1 MGRREF
7 FRYRACGMSIEAD
20 APIAGARR
28 IEDREPA
35 DVCVAMH
42 GSDSAP
48 DVPTTT
54 PAWYVSPY
62 QDEHGVPSLTIR
74 PVGSSHLFCY
84 GEGAQFLVSASGSRI
99 DAWWDSPLSDA
110 DAADFL
116 LSGVLAFVVRLR
128 GLVPL
133 HASAIVIDGT
143 AVLFAGAAGA
153 GKSSTAAAFAILGL
167 PVLSDDVVTMA
178 DEDGVVIAHPASPRV
193 SMWPDSA
200 KGLFANQSL
209 PPHSAVYAKHRLD
222 LLECGYRFHER
233 AAPVRVIFVLQDRS
247 GSRATPATQVL
258 TPGAALISLVTHTYG
273 NYLLDERMRAR
284 EFDVLGRIAETVP
297 VRELAFAAVLEQ
309 LVPNC
314 QRLLGELQSRNGVGS
329 HF

>member
-1 MGRREF
+1 MRRRES

-20 APIAGARR
+20 APVAGARR
-28 IEDREPA
+28 IDDPEPA

-42 GSDSAP
+42 GADSAP

-62 QDEHGVPSLTIR
+62 HDEHGVSSLTIR
-74 PVGSSHLFCY
+74 LVGSSKLFCY
-84 GEGAQFLVSASGSRI
+84 GEGARFLVNASGSRI
-99 DAWWDSPLSDA
+99 DAWWDSPLTDA

-133 HASAIVIDGT
+133 HASAIVVDGT

-178 DEDGVVIAHPASPRV
+178 VEDGVVLAHPASPRV
-193 SMWPDSA
+193 SVWPDSA
-200 KGLFANQSL
+200 KGLFAEQSL

-222 LLECGYRFHER
+222 LMEHGYRFHER
-233 AAPVRVIFVLQDRS
+233 PAPVRAIFVLQDRS
-247 GSRATPATQVL
+247 GSGATPATRAL
-258 TPGAALISLVTHTYG
+258 TPGAALMSLVTHTFG
-273 NYLLDERMRAR
+273 NYLLDESMRAR
-284 EFDVLGRIAETVP
+284 EFDLLGRIAESVP
-297 VRELAFAAVLEQ
+297 VHELAFAAGLGQ
-309 LVPNC
+309 LIANC
-314 QRLLGELQSRNGVGS
+314 QLLLGELQSLFLFYER
-329 HF
+329 